1 MNELKRCPFCGGE
14 AYMLECASL
23 DKRIGYF
30 IECGY
35 VECGVFPKTSIYG
48 NPEDVIKAWNTR
60 KPMEKILK
68 RLKEEKN
75 ALYNARSKYR
85 KAMFNNDDAFNK
97 CKVLHEKEMSINEAI
112 KIAKEEGG
120 IE

>member
-1 MNELKRCPFCGGE
+1 MKETKLLNCPFCGGE
-14 AYMLECASL
+14 AELLKGLCELDNYVMCLEC
-23 DKRIGYF
+23 R
-30 IECGY
+30 C
-35 VECGVFPKTSIYG
+35 KTKLYNTKESA
-48 NPEDVIKAWNTR
+48 IKKWNTR
-60 KPMEKILK
+60 KPMERILK